1 MPLIRFKKIYP
12 SDAYHPQQYLSKYS
26 RVAVIDAV
34 NTDAGTCV
42 LRWLDNPGG
51 RQDVS
56 LLQGSWGEYNMPVR
70 GAIVVCQFDQ
80 FDQARIVRYANLNQA
95 QRMKTADE
103 GGDGTLPKLKPGDKY
118 WESSGGA
125 YIYMTDRGKVILASP
140 FEDLIEIDPDL
151 NQIKSK
157 AVNWKVVTV
166 GGEERMGVVRRWS
179 ATTGANDV
187 ILDGLP
193 SATFGVAGTP
203 YTEYVLSVNDV
214 QGAST
219 PVFKMTLGT
228 VVDDLGIAVGR
239 NDLPA
244 ALPSKQLAARI
255 TLRSGV
261 QLDIDKDGRLSL
273 TGVRMNLNDGSA
285 DIADTDVALALEVNN
300 AALGTRGQH
309 AAREH
314 DRVTI
319 PCSTTYTDVEHVGL
333 SAKAAANIGFL
344 STLAAAIVSPGVG
357 PCSLNPLL
365 LTGNLKLEGEIT
377 EGASNVL
384 VGDS

>member
-1 MPLIRFKKIYP
+1 MPLIRYKKIFP

-26 RVAVIDAV
+26 RVAVIDTV

-42 LRWLDNPGG
+42 IRWLDNPGG

-56 LLQGSWGEYNMPVR
+56 LLQGSWGEYNMPVK

-80 FDQARIVRYANLNQA
+80 FDQARIVRYANLNQV
-95 QRMKTADE
+95 QRMKTPAE
-103 GGDGTLPKLKPGDKY
+103 GGDGTLPKLKAGEKY

-125 YIYMTDRGKVILASP
+125 YIYMTDAGRIMLASP
-140 FEDLIEIDPDL
+140 FEDAIEIDPDL

-166 GGEERMGVVRRWS
+166 GGEERMGVVLRWS
-179 ATTGANDV
+179 AATGANTV
-187 ILDGLP
+187 PTDGIP
-193 SATFGVAGTP
+193 SVTFGATGTP
-203 YTEYVLSVNDV
+203 LTEYVLAVNDI

-219 PVFKMTLGT
+219 PVFKMTIGT
-228 VVDDLGIAVGR
+228 VVNDLGVAVGR

-244 ALPSKQLAARI
+244 ALPGKQLAARI
-255 TLRSGV
+255 TLTSGV
-261 QLDIDKDGRLSL
+261 QIDIDKDGRLSL
-273 TGVRMNLNDGSA
+273 TGVRMNVNDGSA
-285 DIADTDVALALEVNN
+285 DASDTDVALALEVNN

-319 PCSTTYTDVEHVGL
+319 PCSTTYADAEHAGL
-333 SAKAAANIGFL
+333 ALKATANVGFL
-344 STLAAAIVSPGVG
+344 STLAAAIVSPAG

-365 LTGNLKLEGEIT
+365 LTGDLKLEGEIT